1 MSPKTRV
8 ILGVIGLLCSIFMI
22 CCNSEWFTVSPYSS
36 RTEWIFSGLVITAF
50 VAMIVQAWI
59 AIRRGKAAGEIE
71 WPSVCGIMLG
81 VGIVR
86 LARTAP
92 VTADYVMGGVLVAG
106 ALGVLLYIYLQSK
119 KKDTKSEQ

>member
-1 MSPKTRV
+1 MSPKTRI
-8 ILGVIGLLCSIFMI
+8 ILGIIGVLCSIFTI
-22 CCNSEWFTVSPYSS
+22 CYNSEWFTVWPCSS
-36 RTEWIFSGLVITAF
+36 RTEWIFSGLLLTAL

-92 VTADYVMGGVLVAG
+92 VTADYVVGGVLIAG
-106 ALGVLLYIYLQSK
+106 ALGGLLYVYLRSK
-119 KKDTKSEQ
+119 KKDSKV